1 MTNGKKIEIYDVNE
15 SFTHIKIN
23 GNLEYGKIII
33 DTLSVYEEG
42 YQFSPLFRQHL
53 WNGKKEFF
61 KILDNQIFE
70 IPKGLVAYI
79 EKDLISRNMEYSYK
93 KIKYEDSVTSN
104 VSKEKFNEFVKSLNT
119 PFMPYD
125 YQEQAA
131 LDMVNGKR
139 MVLRSATSSGKSFI
153 CYLFVRFMLQN
164 QRNTLIV
171 VPSIGL
177 VTQMAKDFEDYGWS
191 DVTDFMKQIGG
202 EFKGSKDLSEK
213 PVVLSTW
220 QSLQYMKKKEFDIF
234 ECIVV
239 DEGHKVRGDVLK
251 TITDNAINASWK
263 IGMTGT
269 IPKVRVDKLQL
280 LGTLGPV
287 KNVINAKGLIDRGLA
302 TDVDINCIFLKHS
315 KSAVETFYR
324 NHKNKPKY
332 PDEEKYLGT
341 DILRNDKVSRMLMG
355 IAKKGNTIGLFT
367 KTAHGELILK
377 NVIKY
382 RTGNAN
388 FDLLHKFTPKP
399 LKEAYTEFQKDPEKL
414 FYVNKKLQLSD
425 RKKLITNMSKI
436 ALDEKDRDAF
446 IQNVKSLDDL
456 NIFFYNGAVDAET
469 REYIRQKLEIIETEH
484 EEPAIVVANMAV
496 MSTGISIKNLHNVVL
511 LSSTKAFT
519 TIVQII
525 GRLLRLHDSKAKAHL
540 YDIIDDVSKVNPRSV
555 KENYVLKHFFQRLE
569 YYRDEGYNIK
579 EKEIIL

>member
-1 MTNGKKIEIYDVNE
+1 MIEIYDINE

-23 GNLEYGKIII
+23 KNLEYAKIII

-42 YQFSPLFRQHL
+42 YQFSPLFRQGL

-70 IPKGLVAYI
+70 IPKGLVPYI
-79 EKDLISRNMEYSYK
+79 EKDLISRQKEYSYK
-93 KIKYEDSVTSN
+93 KITYEDSI
-104 VSKEKFNEFVKSLNT
+104 VSKEEFHEFVKSLNT

-131 LDMVNGKR
+131 LDMINGKR

-153 CYLFVRFMLQN
+153 IFLFIRFMLQN
-164 QRNTLIV
+164 KKNALIV

-177 VTQMAKDFEDYGWS
+177 VTQMAQDFEDYGWS
-191 DVTDFMKQIGG
+191 DVKDFMKQIGG

-269 IPKVRVDKLQL
+269 IPKARVDKLQL

-302 TDVDINCIFLKHS
+302 TDVCINCIFLKHS
-315 KSAVETFYR
+315 KSAIEAFYR

-399 LKEAYTEFQKDPEKL
+399 LKEAYTEFQKDPQKL

-425 RKKLITNMSKI
+425 RKKLITNISKI

-446 IQNVKSLDDL
+446 IQNVKSLDDF

-469 REYIRQKLEIIETEH
+469 REYIRQKLEIIETKH
-484 EEPAIVVANMAV
+484 ENINLFF
-496 MSTGISIKNLHNVVL
+496 GNIKI
-511 LSSTKAFT
+511 
-519 TIVQII
+519 TIREDCEVPLTD
-525 GRLLRLHDSKAKAHL
+525 GTFKLAK
-540 YDIIDDVSKVNPRSV
+540 DITEDDDVLDSWI
-555 KENYVLKHFFQRLE
+555 EE
-569 YYRDEGYNIK
+569 YK
-579 EKEIIL
+579 